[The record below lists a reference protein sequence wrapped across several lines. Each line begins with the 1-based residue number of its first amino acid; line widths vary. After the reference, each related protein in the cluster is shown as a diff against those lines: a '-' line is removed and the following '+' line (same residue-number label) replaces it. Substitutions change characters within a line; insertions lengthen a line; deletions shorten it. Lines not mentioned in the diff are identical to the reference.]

1 MKIEEKITKEPIYEK
16 VLKGYEEKKTQIYI
30 ANDGTK
36 FFSEDKCKEYEEQQE
51 LENFSTYCTKH
62 KDELDEK
69 FSNKTIELNGEEV
82 GAFQCGTYAVWIDNK
97 TELRKYIFNIFRT
110 SGDKYKQGIYERA
123 LKNMGLDFP
132 CWVAQDNLE
141 YGIEYISLSKRVE
154 SLQQVLKSF
163 KEKEEKVEKDND
175 RS

>member
-1 MKIEEKITKEPIYEK
+1 MREREWLLKI
-16 VLKGYEEKKTQIYI
+16 
-30 ANDGTK
+30 
-36 FFSEDKCKEYEEQQE
+36 CK
-51 LENFSTYCTKH
+51 N
-62 KDELDEK
+62 
-69 FSNKTIELNGEEV
+69 NEEV
-82 GAFQCGTYAVWIDNK
+82 DAFQCGTYAVWVDNK

-110 SGDKYKQGIYERA
+110 SGNNYRQGIYERA
-123 LKNMGLDFP
+123 LKNIGLDFP

-154 SLQQVLKSF
+154 NLQEVLKSF